1 MTTSTPRCVLVTGA
15 SGAVGSALV
24 KRFAEGG
31 ARVAALVS
39 PGREGRAETIG
50 GSPVITIP
58 MDITSPESWDSA
70 LSKIESELGPPSGA
84 VLAAGAWQGGAPF
97 HEAGDDVWTAMMT
110 SNLETARRSLRAI
123 LPGMVARGF
132 GSVVV
137 VGSRAVDQPFTGTG
151 ASAYTASK
159 AAVVALAQAIA
170 GEVRDRG
177 VRLNAV
183 LPGTIDTP
191 ANRRS
196 MPDADPKKW
205 VSLDSLAATIAF
217 LISDEARDVSGAALP
232 IYGQS

>member
-1 MTTSTPRCVLVTGA
+1 MSTNTPRCVLVTGA
-15 SGAVGSALV
+15 AGALGSALV

-39 PGREGRAETIG
+39 PRGEGRSETIG
-50 GSPVITIP
+50 GSPVLSIPLEVTSAEGWTAALATI
-58 MDITSPESWDSA
+58 EA
-70 LSKIESELGPPSGA
+70 ELGPPTGA
-84 VLAAGAWQGGAPF
+84 VLAAGAWQGGSPF
-97 HEAGDDVWTAMMT
+97 HEAGDDVWTSMMT
-110 SNLETARRSLRAI
+110 ANLETARRSLRAI
-123 LPGMVARGF
+123 LPGMVARGH

-137 VGSRAVDQPFTGTG
+137 VGSRAAERPFTGAG

-170 GEVRDRG
+170 EEVRGRG

-191 ANRRS
+191 ANRRA
-196 MPDADPKKW
+196 MPDADPSKW
-205 VSLDSLAATIAF
+205 VSVDSLAGTIAF
-217 LISDEARDVSGAALP
+217 LLSDEARDISGAALP

>member
-1 MTTSTPRCVLVTGA
+1 MTTPRCVLVTGA
-15 SGAVGSALV
+15 AGALGSALV

-39 PGREGRAETIG
+39 PGREARSETVG
-50 GSPVITIP
+50 GSLVLSIPVE
-58 MDITSPESWDSA
+58 ITSPEAWSSA
-70 LSKIESELGPPSGA
+70 LSTIEAELGPPTGA
-84 VLAAGAWQGGAPF
+84 VLTAGAWQGGAPF

-110 SNLETARRSLRAI
+110 SNLETARRTLRAI
-123 LPGMVARGF
+123 LPGMVARGH
-132 GSVVV
+132 GSIVV
-137 VGSRAVDQPFTGTG
+137 VGSRAAERPFTGAG

-170 GEVRDRG
+170 EEVRDRG

-191 ANRRS
+191 ANRRA

-205 VSLDSLAATIAF
+205 VSLDSLAGTISF
-217 LISDEARDVSGAALP
+217 LISDEARDISGAALP

>member
-15 SGAVGSALV
+15 AGALGSALV

-39 PGREGRAETIG
+39 PGREARSETIG
-50 GSPVITIP
+50 GSLVLSIPVE
-58 MDITSPESWDSA
+58 ITSPEAWSSA
-70 LSKIESELGPPSGA
+70 LSKIEAELGPLTGA
-84 VLAAGAWQGGAPF
+84 VLTAGAWQGGAPF

-110 SNLETARRSLRAI
+110 SNLETARRTLRAI
-123 LPGMVARGF
+123 LPGMVERGH
-132 GSVVV
+132 GSIVV
-137 VGSRAVDQPFTGTG
+137 VGSRAAERPFTGAG

-170 GEVRDRG
+170 EEVRDRG

-191 ANRRS
+191 ANRRA

-205 VSLDSLAATIAF
+205 VSLDSLAGTISF
-217 LISDEARDVSGAALP
+217 LISDEARDISGAALP